1 MKKKKVK
8 NIATYYKAEGT
19 PIFRDTTALPFLTG
33 GPLVDKTNHGK
44 LLPSLYASS
53 PGNYYAEGGQMIPP
67 DCGPGQY
74 YDEALGQCVP
84 IKKPIIVESI
94 DDPIYQ
100 DYLIRKQ
107 LYEHSQV
114 PNYEQR
120 DLATYALR
128 NDPNRLFN
136 YQKFLE
142 NNKDVINDP
151 ESPEYLDDTKGPY
164 GSAAF
169 KQRMTPKEFADFQ
182 KINNPRLSGYQTRIN
197 ELTAKY
203 PPAGYEIYTKET
215 DSPYQ
220 YGIARNSG
228 NWTIPNTAFLED
240 KINRDR
246 LRQTY
251 PALTDAEIDSWVLES
266 RTTPEYIS
274 NTRNTEGNYNWLSGP
289 GSEQTITSED
299 GSTSTEF
306 VSIKYPDFN
315 PPISFRDPDTGQIGY
330 YPDEILAYNKKLN
343 YYLPYW
349 NEPEPVRL
357 KPIKMELR
365 KPEPISIN
373 TKKLAG
379 TPEENLPP
387 SYPIPF
393 TGMEWHDDYKTRINW
408 GHKDVEY
415 HLPKFRKPGHGGDL
429 IKKGK
434 SRYIHLPTLEKYN
447 EAYLA
452 PRDSY
457 TIRDKLIRKF
467 SGYNP
472 EEMEGYQGGDAYY
485 PGEIERAQEEGRR
498 IEFQG
503 YRNKADKA
511 LQEEY
516 NRAYDKYE
524 AQKGY
529 EDMILQMSQKGI
541 NPFAYKTGG
550 MLKRADGSYSKRGLW
565 DNIRANAGSGKKPTK
580 EMLAQER
587 KINREYRTGGQFPRP
602 YSLPEDSFKQGG
614 NNLHNS
620 IYASSP
626 AQYPAIYGNGGGM
639 SSHFYAS
646 NVPDNNISNKDL
658 TYPENSYVYRLGGR
672 LIKKFK

>member
-8 NIATYYKAEGT
+8 NIATYYKTKGT

-53 PGNYYAEGGQMIPP
+53 PGNYYAEGGQMIPLS
-67 DCGPGQY
+67 CGPEEY

-120 DLATYALR
+120 NLATYALR

-169 KQRMTPKEFADFQ
+169 KQRMPPEEFADFQ
-182 KINNPRLSGYQTRIN
+182 KINNSRLSGYRTRIN

-246 LRQTY
+246 LRRTY

-266 RTTPEYIS
+266 RTTPKYIS
-274 NTRNTEGNYNWLSGP
+274 NTRNTEGNYNWPSGP
-289 GSEQTITSED
+289 GSMQTTTSED

-306 VSIKYPDFN
+306 VPTKYPNFN
-315 PPISFRDPDTGQIGY
+315 PPTSFRDPDTGQIGY

-357 KPIKMELR
+357 KPVEMELK

-373 TKKLAG
+373 TDQLQG
-379 TPEENLPP
+379 IPTENLPP
-387 SYPIPF
+387 EYTGGGYGLDTKEGTIRSLGITKIP
-393 TGMEWHDDYKTRINW
+393 
-408 GHKDVEY
+408 Y
-415 HLPKFRKPGHGGDL
+415 HLFRFRKPGHGGDL
-429 IKKGK
+429 IRKGK
-434 SRYIHLPTLEKYN
+434 TRYFPIPTIEERNALSLVPN
-447 EAYLA
+447 IGFL
-452 PRDSY
+452 
-457 TIRDKLIRKF
+457 DKLIRKT
-467 SGYNP
+467 SEYDP
-472 EEMEGYQGGDAYY
+472 TYMEGYTDDEGNYV
-485 PGEIERAQEEGRR
+485 PGEIENAAKEKRR

-503 YRNKADKA
+503 FSGTGDKKA
-511 LQEEY
+511 QEKY

-529 EDMILQMSQKGI
+529 EDMMLRMFEQNK
-541 NPFAYKTGG
+541 NPFAYRTGG

-565 DNIRANAGSGKKPTK
+565 DNIRANAGSGKQPTK

-587 KINREYRTGGQFPRP
+587 KISKQYETGGQFPTP
-602 YSLPEDSFKQGG
+602 YSLPEDNFKQGG

-626 AQYPAIYGNGGGM
+626 AQYPAVYKNGGGM